1 MASGSVRVRTCAR
14 LAPACL
20 LALAIAGCDSESG
33 AGGAGGTATLPPPE
47 ISYTSHTVT
56 PSLGLVLNGTVRV
69 LSLNGTVLASTV
81 TGHSGL
87 ATLQIPTTATGPY
100 LIELAGNEAASYYDE
115 ALDALVP
122 LPAGTVVR
130 ALITDLAD
138 AGSAVTPLTEMAVQY
153 LLAQHGSLAGLTAGD
168 IAAANAFIRN
178 QLAPE
183 LADITLPPT
192 LVGGSGDIAL
202 LADAS
207 ANDLYALKLAALARV
222 GAANHALSLA
232 PALDIL
238 KEMSADIAD
247 GALDGEVNG
256 SAVTPATYH
265 LATFASQLRQLA
277 ASYGGDA
284 GGLAGLLDGITQYV
298 SPQILALLVTP
309 PGDDG
314 PGDLLASWAGTY
326 SGTYSDSIGGFTLV
340 PGLGSSLQ
348 SAMDTILGTSTNLCS
363 MTIRGSQVVAGQQVF
378 GFASDLAAAATDAT
392 RQFQLG
398 STLASVSGFTAFLE
412 SLGLP
417 LPQVNTTITTVGDV
431 PASMTFTVSL
441 PAPGSVSYSGTCT
454 FN

>member
-1 MASGSVRVRTCAR
+1 MASGSVRVSPLAR

-20 LALAIAGCDSESG
+20 LALAIAGCDSGSDT
-33 AGGAGGTATLPPPE
+33 AATGTPPPPE
-47 ISYTSHTVT
+47 IAYTSHTVT

-69 LSLNGTVLASTV
+69 RSLDGTELASAL

-87 ATLQIPTTATGPY
+87 ATLQIPGTASGPFI
-100 LIELAGNEAASYYDE
+100 IELAGNEAASYYDE
-115 ALDALVP
+115 ALDDLVP

-130 ALITDLAD
+130 ALVADLAD

-153 LLAQHGSLAGLTAGD
+153 LLAQHGSLAGLTAAD
-168 IAAANAFIRN
+168 ITAANEFIRN

-192 LVGGSGDIAL
+192 LIGGAGDIAL

-222 GAANHALSLA
+222 GAANHTLSLA

-238 KEMSADIAD
+238 DEMAADIAD
-247 GALDGEVNG
+247 GALDGKVNG
-256 SAVTPATYH
+256 SAVTPATYD
-265 LATFASQLRQLA
+265 LASFASQLRDLA
-277 ASYGGDA
+277 ASYGGDS
-284 GGLAGLLDGITQYV
+284 GGLAGLLDGIAHYV
-298 SPQILALLVTP
+298 SPEILALLVTP

-326 SGTYSDSIGGFTLV
+326 TGSYSDNISGFTLV
-340 PGLGSSLQ
+340 PSLASSLQ
-348 SAMDTILGTSTNLCS
+348 SAMDTILGTGSNLCS
-363 MTIRGSQVVAGQQVF
+363 MTISGSQVVAGQQVF
-378 GFASDLAAAATDAT
+378 DFASDLAAAATEAT
-392 RQFQLG
+392 RQYQLA
-398 STLASVSGFTAFLE
+398 STLSSLSGFTSLLQ

-417 LPQVNTTITTVGDV
+417 LPEVSTTITTVADA
-431 PASMTFTVSL
+431 PASMTFTVAL
-441 PAPGSVSYSGTCT
+441 PAPGSLSYSGTCT